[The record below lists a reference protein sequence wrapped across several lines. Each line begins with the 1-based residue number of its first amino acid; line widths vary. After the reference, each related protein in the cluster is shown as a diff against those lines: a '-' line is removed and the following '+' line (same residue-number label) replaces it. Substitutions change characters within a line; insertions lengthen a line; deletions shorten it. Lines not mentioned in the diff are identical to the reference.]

1 MTQCFFIYSAQKV
14 EIDTEGKTVEEVK
27 EELKENRPQMGEGGP
42 MNEDDLIK
50 NAEEAGIET
59 DGKTT
64 EEIMEELGI
73 DKPLI

>member
-27 EELKENRPQMGEGGP
+27 EELNKNRPQMGEGGP
-42 MNEDDLIK
+42 MNDILIK

-59 DGKTT
+59 DGKTK
-64 EEIMEELGI
+64 EKIMEELGI
-73 DKPLI
+73 DKPLT

>member
-1 MTQCFFIYSAQKV
+1 MTQCFFIYSAQQV
-14 EIDTEGKTVEEVK
+14 GIDTEGKTVEEVK
-27 EELKENRPQMGEGGP
+27 EELNKNRPQMGEGGP
-42 MNEDDLIK
+42 LNDDDHIK

-73 DKPLI
+73 DKPLT